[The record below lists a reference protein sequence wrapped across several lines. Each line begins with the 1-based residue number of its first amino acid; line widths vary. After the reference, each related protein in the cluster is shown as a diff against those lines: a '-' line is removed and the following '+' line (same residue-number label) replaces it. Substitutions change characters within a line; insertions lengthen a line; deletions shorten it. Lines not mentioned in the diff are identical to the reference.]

1 MSVKDSHLNDV
12 LWVLG
17 SPGRRRRRGSPHAA
31 SMAVTTDEH
40 APPPFLPQVFTVEAA
55 SSFLSLI
62 FHSTTRSKQTIS
74 SLLYVDEE
82 K

>member
-1 MSVKDSHLNDV
+1 MMFSVSSDHQDAAV
-12 LWVLG
+12 AAD
-17 SPGRRRRRGSPHAA
+17 PHPPPAW
-31 SMAVTTDEH
+31 AVTTDEH
-40 APPPFLPQVFTVEAA
+40 APPPFLPQVFTIEAA